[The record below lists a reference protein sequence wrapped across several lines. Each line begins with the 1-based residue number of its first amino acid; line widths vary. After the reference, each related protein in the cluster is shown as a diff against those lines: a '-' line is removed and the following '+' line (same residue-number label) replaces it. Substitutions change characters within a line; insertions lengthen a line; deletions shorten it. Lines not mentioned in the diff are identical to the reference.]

1 MTKSEL
7 RTTYLKKRSLLSAA
21 ELASQSQQIA
31 GRFFETVKLQ
41 GIHYLHAFIPIKKFN
56 EIDAG
61 HIYRRIWTEYPRIKT
76 VVPRVNFA
84 SGEMEHIAF
93 TAATR
98 FTENKW
104 GISEPKDSE
113 SVDAADIDLVLVPL
127 LCFAQRGYRVGYG
140 KGFYDKFL
148 SRCRPDCLK
157 VGLSLFPPVETI
169 DDLDD
174 YDIPLDIC
182 IMPERIYQTKKA
194 GRPAS

>member
-7 RTTYLKKRSLLSAA
+7 RNMYLKRRSLLSTDD
-21 ELASQSQQIA
+21 LALRSRQIA
-31 GRFFETVKLQ
+31 ERFFVTVDLAAVNS
-41 GIHYLHAFIPIKKFN
+41 LHIFIPIKKFN
-56 EIDAG
+56 ETDTSD
-61 HIYRRIWTEYPRIKT
+61 IYRRIWIEYPQIKT

-182 IMPERIYQTKKA
+182 VMPERIYQTKKA